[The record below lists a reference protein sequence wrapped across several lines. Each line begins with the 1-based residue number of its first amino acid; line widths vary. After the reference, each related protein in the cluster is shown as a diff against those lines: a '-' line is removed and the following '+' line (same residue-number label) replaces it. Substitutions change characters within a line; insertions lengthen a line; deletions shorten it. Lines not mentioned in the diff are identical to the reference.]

1 MNHISVGKTGE
12 NMAADYLKKAGYSI
26 LERNYRTRMGE
37 IDIIASKSGYLIFV
51 EVKTRRNVEYG
62 MPSEAVN
69 YHKQNKIIQS
79 ALCYLNMTRQVNSP
93 CRFDILEIMLSTNN
107 GMQYNHIVNAFGN

>member
-12 NMAADYLKKAGYSI
+12 NIAADYLKKAGYAI
-26 LERNYRTRMGE
+26 VVRNYRTRMGE

-51 EVKTRRNVEYG
+51 EVKTRRNTAYG

-79 ALCYLNMTRQVNSP
+79 AQCYLNMTGQANSP
-93 CRFDILEIMLSTNN
+93 CRFDILEIVLAEKS
-107 GMQYNHIVNAFGN
+107 GIQYNHIVNAFGN